1 MHLFIYLFYF
11 IFTFFFQFYIYII
24 VHMLLYNTFDIQTA
38 MDTGFSVTKKL
49 STDFLSIVA
58 ECPYRMKG
66 CEGRP

>member
-1 MHLFIYLFYF
+1 
-11 IFTFFFQFYIYII
+11 
-24 VHMLLYNTFDIQTA
+24 MLLYNTFDIQTA

-49 STDFLSIVA
+49 STDFLSIVE